1 MLIPLGFWAASG
13 AGGGA
18 SAADFQL
25 ISTQVLGSSASSV
38 TFSSIPSTFRH
49 LQLRMTLKDSNGGST
64 MDAAYYTYNGD
75 TGANYAWHYLSGNGS
90 GVNSGWSNTY
100 ANSIRGVAT
109 SLFTASAY
117 SSHVMDILD
126 YKQTTKNKTTRII
139 GGATNS
145 TYTAYE
151 VAMNSGLW
159 LSTAAITSITV
170 GAVSGQTWVSGCR
183 FSLYGWN

>member
-49 LQLRMTLKDSNGGST
+49 LQIRVTWHENTSGYLYVTANNHSVANSAAVHYLIGNGTAVTSNSNINFPGYWFNGGGGAIDT
-64 MDAAYYTYNGD
+64 NG
-75 TGANYAWHYLSGNGS
+75 TT
-90 GVNSGWSNTY
+90 V
-100 ANSIRGVAT
+100 
-109 SLFTASAY
+109 FSAGIID
-117 SSHVMDILD
+117 VLD
-126 YKQTTKNKTTRII
+126 YSQTTKAKTYR
-139 GGATNS
+139 
-145 TYTAYE
+145 
-151 VAMNSGLW
+151 MLW
-159 LSTAAITSITV
+159 
-170 GAVSGQTWVSGCR
+170 GQAVSGNNQVGLTSGLDTSTEAVNNLKLWTGGAPTFAVGAR